1 MKRVFAVLLTVGLAV
16 SHAWAWGASMHRLV
30 TEVAL
35 DALPADAPPW
45 LRDPETRLRAAF
57 EANQPDR
64 WRGWPSLVLQHE
76 NEPEHY
82 LDVEDLGEFG
92 LTPETIPELRM
103 EYVRVM
109 AVAKA
114 QHPEK
119 IAPYDADKDPA
130 RAREWPGFLLHA
142 IAEHYAKLQGAFNQ
156 VQILERA
163 KYPAR
168 QVELE
173 EARTIAIYHLGEL
186 SHLVADAAQP
196 LHTSKH
202 YNGWIGENPAGYH
215 WRERFHSYIDE
226 AWAKKHGV
234 NAETLRPHVKP
245 DTVKLHAN
253 DPWGDVVAYVG
264 RSHAQLEPL
273 YVLERDG
280 KLDSEPGR
288 ELAIQQLSDGTTMLA
303 ALVWEAYTSAE
314 PTEKQVSQWVM
325 YDGQHAAT
333 SSPAS
338 APATQPAPGS
348 P

>member
-1 MKRVFAVLLTVGLAV
+1 MRQLLTLFVTALLVV
-16 SHAWAWGASMHRLV
+16 SNAGAWGASMHRLV

-35 DALPADAPPW
+35 DALPADAPSW
-45 LRDPETRLRAAF
+45 LRNPETRQRAAF

-64 WRGWPSLVLQHE
+64 WRGWPSLVLQHA

-82 LDVEDLGEFG
+82 LDFEDLGEFG

-109 AVAKA
+109 TVAKEK
-114 QHPEK
+114 HPEK
-119 IAPYDADKDPA
+119 ISPYDAGKDPA

-142 IAEHYAKLQGAFNQ
+142 IAEHYAKLQAAFNQ
-156 VQILERA
+156 ERILEQVNN
-163 KYPAR
+163 PAHR
-168 QVELE
+168 LQLE
-173 EARTIAIYHLGEL
+173 EARALAIYHLGEL
-186 SHLVADAAQP
+186 SHFVADAAQP
-196 LHTSKH
+196 LHTTKH
-202 YNGWIGENPAGYH
+202 YNGWIGENPAGYR

-226 AWAKKHGV
+226 GWAKKHGV

-253 DPWGDVVAYVG
+253 DPWADVVAYVG

-273 YVLERDG
+273 YALERDG
-280 KLDSEPGR
+280 KLDGEPGR
-288 ELAIQQLSDGTTMLA
+288 EMAFQQLGDGTSMLA
-303 ALVWEAYTSAE
+303 ALIWAAYTSAE

-325 YDGQHAAT
+325 YDGQHTAA
-333 SSPAS
+333 SKPAS
-338 APATQPAPGS
+338 APATQPAPVS